1 MLELKLKLLKEL
13 YCPFYQIDNP
23 KHLEMFT
30 FVTHTTHFNASKLF
44 KQLCSPFKLQLQRS
58 KESDN

>member
-1 MLELKLKLLKEL
+1 MLELKQVAKRTLLSIL
-13 YCPFYQIDNP
+13 PIYNP

-30 FVTHTTHFNASKLF
+30 FVTHTTHFNALKLF
-44 KQLCSPFKLQLQRS
+44 IQLCSPFKLQLQRS